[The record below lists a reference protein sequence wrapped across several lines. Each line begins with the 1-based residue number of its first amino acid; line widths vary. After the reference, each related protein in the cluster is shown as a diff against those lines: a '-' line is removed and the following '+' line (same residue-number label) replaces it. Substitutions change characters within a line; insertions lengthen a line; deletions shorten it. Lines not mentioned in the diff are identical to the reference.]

1 MLAMNHQRRPL
12 RASDLALTRLFR
24 APVAALWR
32 CWTEPALIARWWAPA
47 PILTRDVMLDLRVGG
62 CLRTTLQTP
71 DGAQDMTE
79 YGILAVDPL
88 RHIVLTDLLI
98 GGWQPAPHVDI
109 GFTATISMAAQSGG
123 TRYTVDLKHA
133 DEAMCLRHEGFG
145 FHESWGIATS
155 QLGALAES
163 LAR

>member
-1 MLAMNHQRRPL
+1 MNQQRRPV
-12 RASDLALTRLFR
+12 RASDLELTRLFR

-47 PILTRDVMLDLRVGG
+47 PILTRDIALDLQAGG
-62 CLRTTLQTP
+62 ALRAKLQTP
-71 DGAQDMTE
+71 DGAQDETE

-88 RHIVLTDLLI
+88 SRIVLTDLLI
-98 GGWQPAPHVDI
+98 AGWQPAASPDI

-123 TRYTVDLKHA
+123 TRYTVELKHA
-133 DEAMCLRHEGFG
+133 DAAACMRHESLG

-163 LAR
+163 LPH